1 MIGVIGAMDVEV
13 DAILEYM
20 SSFEKFEINKVTF
33 FKGNIHDKEVCLT
46 KSGVGKVNATI
57 ATITLLN
64 HFDIEYIINIGT
76 AGGMVETQKPMDIVI
91 SRAVIQYDFDTS
103 YIDGD
108 SGNGLKFYSDNEIA
122 KKINIA
128 YSKLN
133 IESRIFYG
141 DIITGDTFIGEDEK
155 FIELKNKYPTAIAC
169 EMEGGAIAQV
179 CDKLEIPF
187 IIVRSL
193 SDIVMRD
200 NSDIDFMKNV
210 KITSQRAADMLQ
222 IFLNIDFAKEF

>member
-13 DAILEYM
+13 EAILEYM
-20 SSFEKFEINKVTF
+20 SNVEKIEINKVTF
-33 FKGNIHDKEVCLT
+33 FKGSIHDKEICLT
-46 KSGVGKVNATI
+46 KSGVGKVNAAI

-64 HFDIEYIINIGT
+64 HFDIEYVINIGT
-76 AGGMVETQKPMDIVI
+76 AGGMVETQEPMDVVI
-91 SRAVIQYDFDTS
+91 SRDVIQYDFDTS

-108 SGNGLKFYSDNEIA
+108 SGIGLKFSSDYELA
-122 KKINIA
+122 KRVNIA
-128 YSKLN
+128 YNKLN
-133 IESRIFYG
+133 IESEIFFG

-155 FIELKNKYPTAIAC
+155 VIELKNKYPNAIAC

-187 IIVRSL
+187 IIIRSL

-200 NSDIDFMKNV
+200 SSDIDFMKNV
-210 KITSQRAADMLQ
+210 KLTSQRSANMINL
-222 IFLNIDFAKEF
+222 FLNSDI